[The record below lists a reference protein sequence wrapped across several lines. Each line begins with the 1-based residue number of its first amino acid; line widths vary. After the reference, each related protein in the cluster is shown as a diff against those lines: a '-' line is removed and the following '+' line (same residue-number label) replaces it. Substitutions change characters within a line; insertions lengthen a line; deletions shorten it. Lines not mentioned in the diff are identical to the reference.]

1 MTINMLSLD
10 KNRVFNLAALMK
22 VYNEQMIQSIEK
34 IPLA

>member
-10 KNRVFNLAALMK
+10 KNHVFNLAALMK